1 MDSVPDDGFVVFIR
15 RDRNH
20 SYPPEAVEQPV
31 IHCASYEEA
40 RRVWQQYHSTA
51 HECVIRYL
59 GPAGGGD

>member
-1 MDSVPDDGFVVFIR
+1 MDPVHDDGFVVFVR
-15 RDRNH
+15 LDRAH
-20 SYPPEAVEQPV
+20 PYPPEAVEQVV

-40 RRVWQQYHSTA
+40 RRVWHQYHASA